1 MTVKNRTERQVGRK
15 CLNSMKVFS
24 ENGFQVVCLAVLLF
38 RDLVSVVFL
47 IKEEWTERHRLTVL
61 TVFLC
66 RNRQYKGFLRA
77 LQHWCSGYCEAPFKL
92 PSSPLL
98 PEADGSSPFLREL
111 PSTGQAASSKIRF
124 PPQRQPVS
132 NDWPFISIRT
142 TPMDGSRDCHTRF
155 RKTNI
160 IY

>member
-98 PEADGSSPFLREL
+98 PEADGSSPCLREL

-124 PPQRQPVS
+124 PPQGQPVS